1 MADSTTDPP
10 RGAETAQTLDRGLW
24 LLHHVADAPAGLT
37 VTEIAQRLGV
47 GRAVVYRLAATL
59 IEHSMVRRDPAGRLR
74 LGAGVLHLATRAQP
88 LIVDA
93 ARPILRRLAEQVG
106 ATAHLTVADGAEAT
120 ALAVVEPTWTAM
132 HVAYRPGTHHPLDR
146 GAAGRAIAEGRRGH
160 STWVVTSGELQPG
173 AHGIAAPVLGIEGLD
188 ASVGV
193 ISLAPLDATTVGPQ
207 VITAAEALST
217 ALR

>member
-1 MADSTTDPP
+1 MTEPA
-10 RGAETAQTLDRGLW
+10 RGVETAQTLDRGLW

-59 IEHSMVRRDPAGRLR
+59 IEHSMIRRDPAGRLR

-93 ARPILRRLAEQVG
+93 ARPLLRRLAEQVG

-146 GAAGRAIAEGRRGH
+146 GAAGRAIAEGRRGNA
-160 STWVVTSGELQPG
+160 TWCATSGELQSG
-173 AHGIAAPVLGIEGLD
+173 AHGIAAPVLGIDGLE

-193 ISLAPLDATTVGPQ
+193 ISLTPLDPESVGPQ
-207 VITAAEALST
+207 VVAAAQALAD

>member
-1 MADSTTDPP
+1 MGDSIAGPA

-59 IEHSMVRRDPAGRLR
+59 IEHSMIRRDPTGRLR

-88 LIVDA
+88 LIVGA

-106 ATAHLTVADGAEAT
+106 ATAHLTVADGGEAT

-146 GAAGRAIAEGRRGH
+146 GAAGKAIAEGRRGNPG
-160 STWVVTSGELQPG
+160 WVATSGELQSG
-173 AHGIAAPVLGIEGLD
+173 AHGIAAPVLGVDGLE
-188 ASVGV
+188 ASIGV
-193 ISLAPLDATTVGPQ
+193 ISLTPLDPDTVGPQ
-207 VITAAEALST
+207 VLTAAQSLTT
-217 ALR
+217 ALH